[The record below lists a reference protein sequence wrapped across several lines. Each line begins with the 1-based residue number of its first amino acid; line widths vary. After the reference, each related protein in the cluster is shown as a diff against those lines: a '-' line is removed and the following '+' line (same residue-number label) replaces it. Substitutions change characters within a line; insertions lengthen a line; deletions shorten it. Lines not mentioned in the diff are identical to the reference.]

1 MSTSPGLMS
10 GCAWS
15 IPLIQNTINR
25 VTLRFLVFALSTLVP
40 DGDGGARSRGAEL
53 NRWQA

>member
-1 MSTSPGLMS
+1 MS